1 MNGLEITKQLKCSIE
16 SNQTRLKSAIQ
27 NHQKCLLKLK
37 TDPYNVDLQKE
48 VNIAEDDIIFIGLEQ
63 KSLLERLRDE
73 YKAFQKLQKNQLVK
87 NGIEE
92 RRFNLTNALNRAR
105 KQNILARSASTGS
118 FSDDSQGGAD
128 QNCSPNSSS
137 SSPEHRP
144 THRADSASRRSEA
157 QVPRDLAQSEF
168 LSYFCLATHD
178 LYREMQNRRAERKRR
193 STANPHFLY
202 GNKGWDFLTGNKRKR
217 NNYLVSPV
225 SPPNTRQSVRKKQER
240 TSPPLN
246 ATTTGSQ
253 ASPAPVLSGGTA
265 LSSNGGTVTA
275 KQEAN
280 AGTASASTTAL
291 NKNVLSSF
299 PSIPNLPSGLII
311 ERVSPSESPSPDTKV
326 CNVCKLSGAIT
337 ICETCSNGFHISCH
351 NRPLS
356 QTPRQCP
363 KCMIKEVR
371 TIGTLNV
378 PSGMTVSYI
387 NTPEY
392 TEKLNEK
399 KQLEEKRQT
408 LTAEL
413 TQLQNRHSQ
422 LTISLKDQ
430 KNQQDELLMTQQ
442 STEEKI
448 KQILNFI
455 NQMKE
460 PPIVVEEEN
469 SRDEVEPASESGSSS
484 S

>member
-37 TDPYNVDLQKE
+37 TDPYNVDFQKE

-73 YKAFQKLQKNQLVK
+73 YKAFQKLQKNQIVK
-87 NGIEE
+87 NGLEE

-118 FSDDSQGGAD
+118 FSDDSQGGGD
-128 QNCSPNSSS
+128 QNCSPHSSS

-144 THRADSASRRSEA
+144 SQRVDSASRRSEA
-157 QVPRDLAQSEF
+157 TVPRDLAQSEF

-246 ATTTGSQ
+246 ATIAGTHGSS
-253 ASPAPVLSGGTA
+253 ALVFSGGTA
-265 LSSNGGTVTA
+265 PSSNGASAAA

-280 AGTASASTTAL
+280 VGTAAASTTAM
-291 NKNVLSSF
+291 NKSVLSSF

-311 ERVSPSESPSPDTKV
+311 ERVSPSESPSPDTKI
-326 CNVCKLSGAIT
+326 CNVCKLTGAIT

-356 QTPRQCP
+356 QTPKQCP
-363 KCMIKEVR
+363 KCMVKEVR
-371 TIGTLNV
+371 TIGSLNV

-392 TEKLNEK
+392 TEKLKEK

-442 STEEKI
+442 STEDKI

-455 NQMKE
+455 NKMKE
-460 PPIVVEEEN
+460 SPVVEEN
-469 SRDEVEPASESGSSS
+469 SREEIEPASESGSSS